1 MMCNMCICNTP
12 MELYL
17 DCRFRL
23 PLVVP
28 DAAGS
33 SGADFADIV
42 RAGTAL
48 AYAFRISHA
57 LADNALVL

>member
-1 MMCNMCICNTP
+1 

-23 PLVVP
+23 PLDVP
-28 DAAGS
+28 DVAGS